1 LPVNGG
7 LKVSHLVGKNEP
19 PVHCNSQTIPEVN
32 IQLYLVIFALS
43 KEICS
48 LSHIA
53 IVSPP
58 DESLHGIDPKDDGR
72 LHLGNLEFRGERDL
86 LKISAGNLIIFRCN
100 LF

>member
-1 LPVNGG
+1 M
-7 LKVSHLVGKNEP
+7 GKNEP
-19 PVHCNSQTIPEVN
+19 PVHCDSQTISEVN
-32 IQLYLVIFALS
+32 IQLYHVIFALS
-43 KEICS
+43 KENCS